1 MKKLITILSIIF
13 CFHFSIAQVYLD
25 SGLIASYPF
34 NGNAIDSSGNGH
46 DCTVYGATLT
56 MGRAGIPNTAYHF
69 NGSSDYMQTPD
80 SPTLTPDT
88 ALTMC
93 ATVRPLGFYSG
104 NCQGNIILMKGPN
117 EMNPGLY
124 NMGMSDNAYD
134 ANNCLAFDPTHETFY
149 GQLGDNIPSSIPM
162 AYTPYIITGKWYCV
176 IATWD
181 GINFKMYVDDTLRFT
196 VATPNAIGIN
206 TAPLTIGHNIHV
218 PFPYWFNGDMDD
230 IRIYGRVLNIEER
243 LAYCN
248 LTLLNTTAATLLE
261 NAFEIF
267 PNPTSGTIHFSSKE
281 KIDGDISVRNLL
293 GKIIH
298 KERIS
303 WTAGSTNSNLL
314 NAMPGIYFVSLV
326 TKEGSCVKKVVI
338 E

>member
-1 MKKLITILSIIF
+1 MKKLITILSIFF
-13 CFHFSIAQVYLD
+13 CFHSSLAQVYLD

-69 NGSSDYMQTPD
+69 NGSSDYMQTPG
-80 SPTLTPDT
+80 PTLTPDS

-117 EMNPGLY
+117 EITAGLY
-124 NMGMSDNAYD
+124 NIGMSDNAYD
-134 ANNCLAFDPTHETFY
+134 VNNCSAFDPTHETFY
-149 GQLGDNIPSSIPM
+149 GQLGDNIPSSTPM

-176 IATWD
+176 IGTWD

-196 VATPNAIGIN
+196 VPTPNAIGIN

-218 PFPYWFNGDMDD
+218 PFPYWFNGDIDD
-230 IRIYGRVLNIEER
+230 IRIYGRVLNVEER

-248 LTLLNTTAATLLE
+248 LTLLSTFTTGFLE
-261 NAFEIF
+261 NSFVVF
-267 PNPTSGTIHFSSKE
+267 PNPTSGSIFISAKE
-281 KIDGDISVRNLL
+281 KIDGVLSLSNLL
-293 GKIIH
+293 GEIIYTDKINW
-298 KERIS
+298 S
-303 WTAGSTNSNLL
+303 SNSTNRIHLP
-314 NAMPGIYFVSLV
+314 AEPGIYFMKLQ
-326 TKEGSCVKKVVI
+326 TAEGSCVRKVVV